1 MRATAVVVGIPIAAG
16 LFVLGS
22 IFDLNGQ
29 QWGWWSGA
37 ARAGAGLVL
46 IAAVFWSRLTR
57 VTRKVGGD
65 RSAALAGGVSGAAL
79 VAVSVVVM
87 ARGYSDPYAGT
98 LFWPHTLAVLAFIGL
113 AVVVASVAAA
123 AR

>member
-1 MRATAVVVGIPIAAG
+1 
-16 LFVLGS
+16 
-22 IFDLNGQ
+22 
-29 QWGWWSGA
+29 
-37 ARAGAGLVL
+37 
-46 IAAVFWSRLTR
+46 
-57 VTRKVGGD
+57 
-65 RSAALAGGVSGAAL
+65 
-79 VAVSVVVM
+79 M